1 MEGES
6 GHSNCFVDSHRVVIY
21 DSMFEHVRERKHMIA
36 ILRHEMGHE
45 VFKHVRKMVIAR
57 VVYYNIIFIAFS
69 FFVKYKESWLRFFG
83 ITYNSLFLAVFVIIH
98 FIHFK
103 VCYYLYEIFE
113 NWMIRNFEFQCDQFA
128 FKGYEDLKQDFREA
142 MLIVFQKN

>member
-6 GHSNCFVDSHRVVIY
+6 GHSNCFVDSNRVVIY

-45 VFKHVRKMVIAR
+45 VNKHVRKMVIAR

-103 VCYYLYEIFE
+103 ICYYLYEIFE